1 MAVTRPDL
9 KGAYEEIATT
19 IGIPCFDETKG
30 NSLQLLSD
38 WLSDESNGS
47 WLMVLDNADDA
58 NLWTGLPD
66 KDGSQSNPLQQSMP
80 LIRYLPRGSHGQIL
94 LTTMDAHL
102 GKQLA
107 NDRAKPITISPFE
120 RADAVLLLRSKI
132 SEDDEVNQ
140 SNAAQLVEALD
151 YLPLAITQAAAYLDQ
166 TDMTVARYL
175 QLLKDGKTD
184 IFDLLRGN
192 IHDISRDYEIQNSVF
207 QTWKISFDQ
216 ISNQFPR
223 SAELLV
229 LMAILD
235 RHAIQA
241 DLLQPSA
248 NSDLNFIAAIQKLKA
263 FSLIDEEVKKISVLK
278 AASSVSVNQFSWIS
292 EETRMFSMH
301 RLVQLSV
308 RKWLEHRG
316 TLHSWREAA
325 LGAVS
330 KLCPSVDVAYWN
342 VEDWRAWKLVS
353 QHIHVFSSY
362 DFQKEAS
369 QLHRASILNV
379 TAEYLWNQVEYKALG
394 RLVIGLTSREKTLG
408 PDISRLFTTNA
419 PDIICNNPEMLAD
432 ASAMFQQV
440 LVHYERLLGTLHP
453 KYLGT
458 VNSLGLLYFDQ
469 GKLID
474 AEVMA
479 PASFELKSKYSWT
492 RS

>member
-1 MAVTRPDL
+1 LHPEANIFWVHGGNRARFE
-9 KGAYEEIATT
+9 GAYEEIVTT
-19 IGIPCFDETKG
+19 IGIPSFKKING
-30 NSLQLLSD
+30 NPLQLVSD
-38 WLSDESNGS
+38 WLNDESNGS

-58 NLWTGLPD
+58 NLWTALPD
-66 KDGSQSNPLQQSMP
+66 RNGSQSNPIQKQCMP

-94 LTTMDAHL
+94 LTTRDAHL

-120 RADAVLLLRSKI
+120 RADAELLLRSKI
-132 SEDDEVNQ
+132 SENDEINQ
-140 SNAAQLVEALD
+140 PDAAELVEVLD

-184 IFDLLRGN
+184 TFDLLRKN
-192 IHDISRDYEIQNSVF
+192 MHDMSRDYEIQNSVF

-216 ISNQFPR
+216 ISTQFPR
-223 SAELLV
+223 SAELLS
-229 LMAILD
+229 LMAMLD
-235 RHAIQA
+235 HQAIQA

-248 NSDLNFIAAIQKLKA
+248 NSDIDFVAAIQKLKA
-263 FSLIDEEVKKISVLK
+263 FSLIDEEVKKIPVLK
-278 AASSVSVNQFSWIS
+278 AASPVSVNQFSWIS

-316 TLHSWREAA
+316 TLQEWQEAA
-325 LGAVS
+325 LSAVS
-330 KLCPSVDVAYWN
+330 RLCPSVDVVYWN

-353 QHIHVFSSY
+353 QHIHVFLDY
-362 DFQKEAS
+362 DIQKEAS
-369 QLHRASILNV
+369 QVHWASVLNV
-379 TAEYLWNQVEYKALG
+379 TAKYLWNQVEYKGFG
-394 RLVIGLTSREKTLG
+394 RLVNGLTSREKILG

-419 PDIICNNPEMLAD
+419 PNIICNNPGMLVD
-432 ASAMFQQV
+432 ASAMFQRV
-440 LVHYERLLGTLHP
+440 LFHYERLLGTLHP

-469 GKLID
+469 GKLTD
-474 AEVMA
+474 AEVM
-479 PASFELKSKYSWT
+479 L
-492 RS
+492 